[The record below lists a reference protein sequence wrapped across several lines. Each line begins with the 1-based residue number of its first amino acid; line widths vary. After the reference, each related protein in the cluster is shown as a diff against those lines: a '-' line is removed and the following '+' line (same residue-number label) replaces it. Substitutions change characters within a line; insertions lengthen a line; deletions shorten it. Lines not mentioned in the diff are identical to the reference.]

1 FGNALDNAIE
11 AAEQIPN
18 PDERMIF
25 LRVERQG
32 AFARIYVE
40 NTCLGTVE
48 LVAGMPQTSKD
59 DERFH
64 GFGLKSIRMIVDR
77 LGGNM
82 VITPHEGVFSLSI
95 LLPTGNRPGQ
105 VAH

>member
-1 FGNALDNAIE
+1 
-11 AAEQIPN
+11 
-18 PDERMIF
+18 MIF

-48 LVAGMPQTSKD
+48 LVDGMPQTSKD
-59 DERFH
+59 DERYH

-82 VITPHEGVFSLSI
+82 VITPTEGRFSLSI
-95 LLPTGNRPGQ
+95 LLPIVMPDGQ